1 VDEIVVE
8 AKINS
13 TFHHL
18 ACLQEIAF
26 VVEITPSELI
36 AVVEAEIGFEVG
48 AWAVVMEIVP
58 VVIGVGI
65 GTLAEI
71 KVTEDSLKEEFVLI
85 LKLLSQ

>member
-8 AKINS
+8 EKINS
-13 TFHHL
+13 TFHQL

-48 AWAVVMEIVP
+48 ARAVVMEIVP

-65 GTLAEI
+65 GTLVEI
-71 KVTEDSLKEEFVLI
+71 KVTKDSLREEFVLI